1 MLWVVYGTVLAVLLL
16 LPLWVWMKLTLCV
29 FVVISG
35 CIVLA
40 ARPRLQ
46 KLRLQNGEWIR
57 FCGPKH
63 EGHEGHEGREIIV
76 LQHWYQLGRV
86 LVLNFKRQPPVI
98 IFPDALSQE
107 SYCRLMQALRFSS

>member
-1 MLWVVYGTVLAVLLL
+1 MLWVVYGMVLAVLLL

-46 KLRLQNGEWIR
+46 KLRSQNGEWIR

-63 EGHEGHEGREIIV
+63 EGGEIIV